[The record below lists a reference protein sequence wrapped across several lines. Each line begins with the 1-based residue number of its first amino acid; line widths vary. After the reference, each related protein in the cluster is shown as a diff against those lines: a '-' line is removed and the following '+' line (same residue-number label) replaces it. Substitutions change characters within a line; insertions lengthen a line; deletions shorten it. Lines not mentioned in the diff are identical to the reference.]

1 VYKLEIWIIL
11 ILNGGGNVDYGSGGG
26 CGVGGGRCGGD
37 VGSDGSGGG
46 DCEIK
51 YIIFILNL
59 LTQINQVPIYF
70 S

>member
-1 VYKLEIWIIL
+1 L
-11 ILNGGGNVDYGSGGG
+11 IPNGGDVDYGSGGR
-26 CGVGGGRCGGD
+26 CGVGGGD
-37 VGSDGSGGG
+37 VGSDGSGGGG